1 MNQKYELLEGV
12 DDMVQV
18 LEKKLQEIFDKQT
31 MYQWE
36 ARKTTAE
43 QRAQKLMDL
52 KEAIL
57 SRMDCFVEAAS
68 LDFVTPTSTAQN
80 QIYSVIQAIDY
91 AIENVAKWMQ
101 PELVENPQD
110 GEAYVLYE
118 ARGRVC
124 IFGTWNSPM
133 SVTIHPLAEA
143 LAAGNC
149 VVLKPSELNP
159 NYNKVLLEVIEAV
172 FDEQE
177 VALVQGEA
185 DVSEQLLKLPFD
197 HFFFTGSPRVG
208 KIVMRE
214 AANHL
219 AAVTLEL
226 GGKSPAIID
235 KGYDLVKAA
244 QNLVFGKVL
253 MGGQF
258 CISPDYIFVHKED
271 ITAFA
276 GLYRQMT
283 VGILYDDGK
292 IRSVERTQIVNEQ
305 HYKRI
310 KNLFEDALAKGA
322 VILSGGAFDDDK
334 RLIEPTL
341 LGGVTAGMLIAE
353 EEIFGPLTF
362 VRTYTDVEE
371 VLQYIQANPKPLALY
386 MFSDNENF
394 QQQILASTSS
404 GGVTINGIFMHN
416 THLPLPFGGVNH
428 SGIGSFHGIHGF
440 KTFSHNRAIYKV
452 N

>member
-1 MNQKYELLEGV
+1 
-12 DDMVQV
+12 MVLV
-18 LEKKLQEIFDKQT
+18 IAETLQEIFDKQST
-31 MYQWE
+31 YQWE
-36 ARKTTAE
+36 VRNSTAK
-43 QRAQKLMDL
+43 QREVKLLQL
-52 KEAIL
+52 KESIL
-57 SRMDCFVEAAS
+57 SRMESFIEAANK
-68 LDFVTPTSTAQN
+68 DFMMPVSTVQN
-80 QIYSVIQAIDY
+80 QIYAVIQVIDY
-91 AIENVAKWMQ
+91 TIENVAKWMK
-101 PELVENPQD
+101 PEPVETPQD
-110 GEAYVLYE
+110 GEAYILYE

-124 IFGTWNSPM
+124 IFGTWNAPM
-133 SVTIHPLAEA
+133 SVTIHPLVEA

-149 VVLKPSELNP
+149 VVIKPSEFNP
-159 NYNKVLLEVIEAV
+159 NYNKVLQEVIESV

-177 VALVQGEA
+177 VALVQGETE
-185 DVSEQLLKLPFD
+185 VSEQLLKLPFD

-208 KIVMRE
+208 KIIMRE

-226 GGKSPAIID
+226 GGKSPVIID

-258 CISPDYIFVHKED
+258 CISPDYIFVHEED
-271 ITAFA
+271 IAEFA
-276 GLYRQMT
+276 EIYRQMT
-283 VGILYDDGK
+283 VEMLYDEGK
-292 IRSVERTQIVNEQ
+292 IRLEERTQIVNEQ

-322 VILSGGAFDDDK
+322 VILSGGNFDDEN

-341 LGGVTAGMLIAE
+341 LGGVTAEMLIAE

-362 VRTYTDVEE
+362 ARTYTDIDD
-371 VLQYIQANPKPLALY
+371 VLRYIQSNPKPLALY
-386 MFSDNENF
+386 MFSDKEDF
-394 QQQILASTSS
+394 QQQILTSTSS

-416 THLPLPFGGVNH
+416 VHLPLPFGGVNN
-428 SGIGSFHGIHGF
+428 SGNGSFHGIHGF

>member
-1 MNQKYELLEGV
+1 
-12 DDMVQV
+12 MVQAIA
-18 LEKKLQEIFDKQT
+18 ERLQEIFDKQT
-31 MYQWE
+31 NYQWE
-36 ARKTTAE
+36 GRKTTAE
-43 QRAQKLMDL
+43 QRAKKLLNL

-57 SRMDCFVEAAS
+57 SRMDCFVEAANK
-68 LDFVTPTSTAQN
+68 DFMSPASTVEN
-80 QIYSVIQAIDY
+80 QIYSVIHAIDY
-91 AIENVAKWMQ
+91 AIANVAKWMR
-101 PELVENPQD
+101 PEPVENPQD

-143 LAAGNC
+143 LTAGNC
-149 VVLKPSELNP
+149 VVIKPSEFNP
-159 NYNKVLLEVIEAV
+159 NYNKVLQEVIESV

-177 VALVQGEA
+177 VVLVQGEA
-185 DVSEQLLKLPFD
+185 DVSKRLLKLPFD

-208 KIVMRE
+208 KIIMRE

-258 CISPDYIFVHKED
+258 CISPDYIFVHEEEV
-271 ITAFA
+271 TAFA
-276 GLYRQMT
+276 ELYRQMT
-283 VGILYDDGK
+283 LGMLYDDGK

-305 HYKRI
+305 HYMRI

-322 VILSGGAFDDDK
+322 IILSGGIFDDEN

-341 LGGVTAGMLIAE
+341 LGGVTAEMLIAE

-362 VRTYTDVEE
+362 AHTYTDVDD
-371 VLQYIQANPKPLALY
+371 VLRYIQTNPKPLALY
-386 MFSDNENF
+386 MFSDKEDF

-416 THLPLPFGGVNH
+416 VHLPLPFGGVNN
-428 SGIGSFHGIHGF
+428 SGIGGFHGIHGF
-440 KTFSHNRAIYKV
+440 KTFSHHRAIYKV

>member
-1 MNQKYELLEGV
+1 
-12 DDMVQV
+12 MVPV
-18 LEKKLQEIFDKQT
+18 IAEKLHEIFEKQSN
-31 MYQWE
+31 YQWE
-36 ARKTTAE
+36 MRKTSANERAE
-43 QRAQKLMDL
+43 KLLHL
-52 KEAIL
+52 KQAIL
-57 SRMDCFVEAAS
+57 SRTECFVEAANK
-68 LDFVTPTSTAQN
+68 DFMSPVSTVQN
-80 QIYSVIQAIDY
+80 QIFSVIHAIDY
-91 AIENVAKWMQ
+91 AIENVVDWMK
-101 PELVENPQD
+101 PESVENPQD
-110 GEAYVLYE
+110 GEAYILYE

-133 SVTIHPLAEA
+133 SVTIHPLVEA

-149 VVLKPSELNP
+149 VVIKASELNP
-159 NYNKVLLEVIEAV
+159 NYNKVLQEVIESV

-177 VALVQGEA
+177 VALVQGEVE
-185 DVSEQLLKLPFD
+185 VSEQLLKLPFD

-235 KGYDLVKAA
+235 KGYNLAKAA

-258 CISPDYIFVHKED
+258 CISPDYIFVHKEEVA
-271 ITAFA
+271 TFA
-276 GLYRQMT
+276 EHYRQLTLGM
-283 VGILYDDGK
+283 LYEDGK
-292 IRSVERTQIVNEQ
+292 IRSNERTQIVNVQ

-310 KNLFEDALAKGA
+310 KNLFEDAVTKGA
-322 VILSGGAFDDDK
+322 VILSGGMFDDEN

-341 LGGVTAGMLIAE
+341 LGNVTADMLIAE

-362 VRTYTDVEE
+362 VHTYTDVEE
-371 VLQYIQANPKPLALY
+371 ILRYIQKHPKPLALY
-386 MFSDNENF
+386 MFSDNEDF
-394 QQQILASTSS
+394 HQQVLASTSS

-416 THLPLPFGGVNH
+416 VHLPLPFGGVNN
-428 SGIGSFHGIHGF
+428 SGVGSFHGIHGF
-440 KTFSHNRAIYKV
+440 KTFSHNRAVYKV
-452 N
+452 NA